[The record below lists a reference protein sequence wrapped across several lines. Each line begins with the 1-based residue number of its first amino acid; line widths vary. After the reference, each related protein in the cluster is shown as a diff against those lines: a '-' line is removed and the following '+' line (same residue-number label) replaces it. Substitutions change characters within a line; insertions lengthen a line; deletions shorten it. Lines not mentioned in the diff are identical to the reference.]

1 MAYTEVVVVW
11 SGALPGMPGYSKFRF
26 IGEITGSTLTT
37 AAANLKT
44 FLNAFSNYVP
54 SVLSLTIQPSASIH
68 DDDGTLTSVVSIP
81 SPPTPVSGFASGSV
95 ISAQGIMVRWITG
108 AINGGHKV
116 EGRTYIVPVGV
127 VAAQADGTVVDSIR
141 TTVQAAAITFAQ
153 STPSPAVNSRAN
165 PAKPL
170 RGNQTTAML
179 TAVVS
184 DKMVVLRSRRD

>member
-1 MAYTEVVVVW
+1 
-11 SGALPGMPGYSKFRF
+11 MPGYSKFRF

-37 AAANLKT
+37 AATNLKT
-44 FLNAFSNYVP
+44 FLSAVNNNIP
-54 SVLSLTIQPSASIH
+54 SVLTLTIQPSASIH

-81 SPPTPVSGFASGSV
+81 SPPTPVSGFGSGSV
-95 ISAQGIMVRWITG
+95 ISAQGILIRWITG

-116 EGRTYIVPVGV
+116 EGRTYLVPVPV
-127 VAAQADGTVVDSIR
+127 IVAQSDGTVQDGIR
-141 TTVQAAAITFAQ
+141 TSVQTAAIAFAQ